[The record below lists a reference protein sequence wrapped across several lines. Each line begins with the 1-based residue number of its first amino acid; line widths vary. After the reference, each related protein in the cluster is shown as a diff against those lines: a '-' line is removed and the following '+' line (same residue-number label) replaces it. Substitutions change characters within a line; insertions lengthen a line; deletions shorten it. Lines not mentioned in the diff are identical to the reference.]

1 MLLTALGEA
10 PWMVSQSCKSS
21 QGCSLVFWGGMGVG
35 RRKMLKTRK
44 MGNTAATFW

>member
-10 PWMVSQSCKSS
+10 PWMVSQSGKSS
-21 QGCSLVFWGGMGVG
+21 QGSLVFRGGMGVG

-44 MGNTAATFW
+44 NG